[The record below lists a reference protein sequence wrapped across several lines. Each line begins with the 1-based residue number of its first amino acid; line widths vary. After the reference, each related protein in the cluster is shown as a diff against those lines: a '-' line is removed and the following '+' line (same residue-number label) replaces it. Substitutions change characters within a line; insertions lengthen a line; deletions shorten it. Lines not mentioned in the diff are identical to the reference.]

1 MGIFKP
7 EPTDVSLAFDGQ
19 IRKGVCQPVLM
30 SHGNSGRMRN
40 HHLTAK
46 ALADVGYIVI
56 APQHSADH
64 FIGSKKTAGAMALRI
79 EELRRALVAVEV
91 DPVLG
96 MALDFTQVHALGY
109 SLGGATVKAAAGAE
123 IDLEAAKAH
132 FDVHGN
138 DDAAF
143 CEDLPFLWH
152 LYQRLRK
159 PVSIDNMPNRFS
171 ISPFVNG
178 LVAVV
183 APIGQGL
190 EIEPER
196 FAASQVLVVAIE
208 GDQIAQPRFH
218 AEAIAAAVPPE
229 QFAGIISV
237 PGHHYAF
244 IAPYSERVTDKEDIP
259 VVKDPEGFYRAA
271 FINRVNAEIVDFFA
285 AAYSLSVSTK
295 LLI

>member
-1 MGIFKP
+1 
-7 EPTDVSLAFDGQ
+7 
-19 IRKGVCQPVLM
+19 
-30 SHGNSGRMRN
+30 
-40 HHLTAK
+40 
-46 ALADVGYIVI
+46 
-56 APQHSADH
+56 
-64 FIGSKKTAGAMALRI
+64 
-79 EELRRALVAVEV
+79 
-91 DPVLG
+91 
-96 MALDFTQVHALGY
+96 
-109 SLGGATVKAAAGAE
+109 
-123 IDLEAAKAH
+123 
-132 FDVHGN
+132 
-138 DDAAF
+138 
-143 CEDLPFLWH
+143 
-152 LYQRLRK
+152 
-159 PVSIDNMPNRFS
+159 MPNRFS

-190 EIEPER
+190 EIVPER

-208 GDQIAQPRFH
+208 GDQIAQPCFH

-259 VVKDPEGFYRAA
+259 VVKDPEGFDRAA

-295 LLI
+295 

>member
-1 MGIFKP
+1 
-7 EPTDVSLAFDGQ
+7 
-19 IRKGVCQPVLM
+19 
-30 SHGNSGRMRN
+30 
-40 HHLTAK
+40 
-46 ALADVGYIVI
+46 
-56 APQHSADH
+56 
-64 FIGSKKTAGAMALRI
+64 
-79 EELRRALVAVEV
+79 
-91 DPVLG
+91 
-96 MALDFTQVHALGY
+96 
-109 SLGGATVKAAAGAE
+109 
-123 IDLEAAKAH
+123 
-132 FDVHGN
+132 
-138 DDAAF
+138 
-143 CEDLPFLWH
+143 
-152 LYQRLRK
+152 
-159 PVSIDNMPNRFS
+159 MPNWFS

-190 EIEPER
+190 EIVPER

-244 IAPYSERVTDKEDIP
+244 IAPFSERVTDKEDIP
-259 VVKDPEGFYRAA
+259 VVKDPEGFDRAA

-295 LLI
+295 